1 MPTLCIGCN
10 DGFYFLYIYSSPLS
24 APHWHALHIHAF
36 HRQWLNLW
44 QEEQGLA
51 LSTSPWMYPFTTHLS
66 ELEGFLEFSK
76 EQLVLMILGC
86 NEDFRHMKGDIFQL
100 ILPCTLFKER
110 NSVHSLPASLQPSM
124 EQHNTKWLPHHVMC
138 VKSNLMQKH
147 PSVFLS
153 WHQCVTMYIL

>member
-76 EQLVLMILGC
+76 EQLVLMWSLAA
-86 NEDFRHMKGDIFQL
+86 MKISGTWREIFFSSFSFAL
-100 ILPCTLFKER
+100 SSKRGTRCTVYQPLSSPQW
-110 NSVHSLPASLQPSM
+110 NSR
-124 EQHNTKWLPHHVMC
+124 TKWLPHHVMC

-153 WHQCVTMYIL
+153 WHQCVTIYIV